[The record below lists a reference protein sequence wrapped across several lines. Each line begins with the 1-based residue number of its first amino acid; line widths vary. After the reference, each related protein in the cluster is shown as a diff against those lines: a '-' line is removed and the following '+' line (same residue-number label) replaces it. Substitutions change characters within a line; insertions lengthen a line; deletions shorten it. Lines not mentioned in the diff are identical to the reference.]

1 MASPDL
7 SDTVPSLNR
16 GGLGWGRLYRTGD
29 LVRRLPDG
37 SLEFVG
43 RVDSQVKVR
52 GFRIE
57 LGEIEARL
65 KEHPGVSEAV
75 VLVVEPAANDKRI
88 VAYYRAQVESL
99 AQSESL
105 TQGELRDFLKS
116 RLPSHMLPTA
126 YVAVQSWPL
135 TPNGKLDRKALPL
148 PDLSIEGSYV
158 APRNQTESQIAD
170 IWGEVLGLDAVGVES
185 NFFDLGGHS
194 LLATQIVS
202 RIRQH
207 FAIDLPLRSL
217 MEEPTVAGVAQAVL
231 QIQQTLEMLRPNP
244 EWRNQFA
251 GNEGDASIQTE
262 NVEVFE
268 L

>member
-1 MASPDL
+1 
-7 SDTVPSLNR
+7 
-16 GGLGWGRLYRTGD
+16 
-29 LVRRLPDG
+29 
-37 SLEFVG
+37 
-43 RVDSQVKVR
+43 
-52 GFRIE
+52 
-57 LGEIEARL
+57 
-65 KEHPGVSEAV
+65 
-75 VLVVEPAANDKRI
+75 
-88 VAYYRAQVESL
+88 
-99 AQSESL
+99 
-105 TQGELRDFLKS
+105 
-116 RLPSHMLPTA
+116 MLPTA

-148 PDLSIEGSYV
+148 PDLSLEGGYV
-158 APRNQTESQIAD
+158 APRNETESQIAE
-170 IWGEVLGLDAVGVES
+170 IWGEVLGLDEVGVES